1 MGILEKE
8 KNEDIILKNLL
19 KQALHI
25 LETSYSAEDLFLSE
39 TDYERLTALMN
50 EIIQTLT
57 DNITMYDKAIKE
69 RKTYE

>member
-25 LETSYSAEDLFLSE
+25 LVTSYSAEDLFLCD
-39 TDYERLTALMN
+39 TDYEKLTSLMN
-50 EIIQTLT
+50 EIIETLS
-57 DNITMYDKAIKE
+57 DNIAMYDKAIEE

>member
-57 DNITMYDKAIKE
+57 DNITMIAE
-69 RKTYE
+69 NRRK